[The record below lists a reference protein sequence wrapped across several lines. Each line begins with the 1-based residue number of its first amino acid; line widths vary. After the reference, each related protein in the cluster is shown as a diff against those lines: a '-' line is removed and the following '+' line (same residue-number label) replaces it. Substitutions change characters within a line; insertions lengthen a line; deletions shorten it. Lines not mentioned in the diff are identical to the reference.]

1 MNTSRTL
8 EERNLRVLGETVQ
21 IRLNRQQTQGA
32 FALICCV
39 TPPQGG
45 VPSHVHSKE
54 NETFIVL
61 EGLYEFRV
69 GDSVIHGQ
77 PGTCLFAPK
86 GIPHSFQ
93 NIGQNSARL
102 MALFS
107 PPGFEE
113 YFEEVDAGNSVSPLS
128 LEEIVAL
135 AQKYGVEPARP
146 STNPSDALSETTSRP
161 RRDS

>member
-1 MNTSRTL
+1 MNTFQLL
-8 EERNLRVLGETVQ
+8 EERNLRALGETVQ
-21 IRLNRQQTQGA
+21 IRLRRQQTQGA
-32 FALICCV
+32 FALISCV

-45 VPSHVHSKE
+45 VPLHVHSKE
-54 NETFIVL
+54 DETFIVL

-77 PGTCLFAPK
+77 PGTCLFGPR

-93 NIGQNSARL
+93 NIGQNPARL
-102 MALFS
+102 MVLFS

-113 YFEEVDAGNSVSPLS
+113 YFEEVDAANSVSPLS
-128 LEEIVAL
+128 LEELVAR

-146 STNPSDALSETTSRP
+146 STNGDALNEAPSRA